1 MDRVFLAVMVSSV
14 LLLIVAADLLVN
26 GIGLQPPPTNLA
38 SMTPASIR
46 LLR

>member
-26 GIGLQPPPTNLA
+26 GLTLEQATNVA
-38 SMTPASIR
+38 SMTPASTR
-46 LLR
+46 LVR